1 MKIISNTEFA
11 EFLSSKPLYTKIKAV
26 EGLVKYTSGFI
37 SHHDFSDKPFKSIC
51 PKENDIQTFKTSFGD
66 EFRFISLST
75 MIRGDENQLPYTFD
89 EKTGMLDL
97 TIHLHGI
104 CQSCGHKIDFL
115 IKATSNKKWDDRNL
129 GIDIYLQKIGQFP
142 AYDIS
147 VPNFIKKYLTKEDNE
162 NYKKALTNLS
172 VSYGIGAYAYF
183 RRITENEIKRII
195 IDISKLDFNGAD
207 LVKEALNNYQ
217 RDSQMSKLIDVV
229 NKYLPK
235 SLQEL
240 GDNPIRLL
248 YEQLSGGIHE
258 FSDEECINRSQSID
272 TLLRYVIRKV
282 NEEKYQ
288 LEDVRNAMKTLRTN
302 SDNK

>member
-1 MKIISNTEFA
+1 MEIITNTEFA
-11 EFLSSKPLYTKIKAV
+11 EFLSFKPLYTKIRAV
-26 EGLVKYTSGFI
+26 EGLSEYTSAFI
-37 SHHDFSDKPFKSIC
+37 NHHDFSDKPFKTLC
-51 PKENDIQTFKTSFGD
+51 PKENDIQTFKTLYGD
-66 EFRFISLST
+66 DFSHIPLHR
-75 MIRGDENQLPYTFD
+75 MIREDENQLPYTFD
-89 EKTGMLDL
+89 EKSRMLDL

-104 CQSCGHKIDFL
+104 CQSCGYKIDFL
-115 IKATSNKKWDDRNL
+115 IKATSDKKWDNRNSGL
-129 GIDIYLQKIGQFP
+129 DIYLQKVGQSP

-147 VPNFIKKYLTKEDNE
+147 VPNFIKKYLTKEDGE

-183 RRITENEIKRII
+183 RRIIENEIKRII
-195 IDISKLDFNGAD
+195 KDISELDFDGAD
-207 LVKEALNNYQ
+207 RVREALNNYQ
-217 RDSQMSKLIDVV
+217 RDTQMSKLINVV
-229 NKYLPK
+229 NKYLPR

-258 FSDEECINRSQSID
+258 FSDEECINKSQSID

-288 LEDVRNAMKTLRTN
+288 LEDVRNAMKNLREN
-302 SDNK
+302 PDDR